1 MMKTLFLTPPIGAWA
16 THGNHKAPNQFYAQ
30 LAAYVRQ
37 EQLAHVEVLDCRAF
51 DLDYPAMLRQV
62 QAIKPD
68 LIVFGDLLH
77 STGGLAIIWHFNE
90 SARLIK
96 QVLPGTIMVMGGLWY
111 SSYAVETMEENPQID
126 FILMGEAE
134 LTFRDLLISLN
145 ARIGG
150 HESIEG
156 LVSRDFKGNI
166 VVGPHRGLI
175 PDLNILPMPAYDLFP
190 MNKYVG
196 HTYWK
201 PFAELMTSRGCPGG
215 CHFCYEWSLYDPRS
229 SMQDFTSWRGLS
241 AKRIND
247 ELDLLYNTYGIK
259 VIVFQ
264 DDAFNVDQQMVKEF
278 CEEKLRRK
286 NPIQW
291 VCLGR
296 ADDWNKQKNLVPLM
310 AKAGLFMGLV
320 GVEVASDRELTRIGK
335 GVTLEQIKAT
345 VDILRANNVA
355 TVGTVLIGLE
365 EDDEVKIKERLRVA
379 EDIDP
384 DILALDYV
392 TPVPGSPIWRRAL
405 NNGFFDPKSINLK
418 EWDFQHPVIPTKFLS
433 VEEVGRWGAWCMRE
447 FYSRPERI
455 HRIMDS
461 DYDPLVKLCVKDFM
475 NNISKFEETSRK
487 EKLYV

>member
-1 MMKTLFLTPPIGAWA
+1 MKILFLTPPIGAWA

-37 EQLAHVEVLDCRAF
+37 EQLAEVEVLDCRAM
-51 DLDYPAMLRQV
+51 DLDYPAMLQRV
-62 QAIKPD
+62 GVIKPD
-68 LIVFGDLLH
+68 MVVFGDLLH

-96 QVLPGTIMVMGGLWY
+96 QILPDTKTVMGGLWY
-111 SSYAVETMEENPQID
+111 SSYATETMEENPQID
-126 FILMGEAE
+126 FILIGEAE
-134 LTFRDLLISLN
+134 LTFKDLLMFLKQEIDAL
-145 ARIGG
+145 
-150 HESIEG
+150 EYVPG
-156 LVSRDFKGNI
+156 LVSRDIRGNI
-166 VVGPHRGLI
+166 VMGPHRGLI

-190 MNKYVG
+190 MDKYVG

-229 SMQDFTSWRGLS
+229 SMKDFTSWRGLS
-241 AKRIND
+241 ANRIND
-247 ELDLLYNTYGIK
+247 ELDLLYKTYGIK

-264 DDAFNVDQQMVKEF
+264 DDAFNVNSQMVKDF
-278 CEEKLRRK
+278 CEEKIHRG

-296 ADDWNKQKNLVPLM
+296 ADDWNKQKDLVPLM

-320 GVEVASDRELTRIGK
+320 GVEVATDRELTRIGK
-335 GVTLEQIKAT
+335 GVTIEQIKGT
-345 VDILRANNVA
+345 VDTLRANNVA

-365 EDDEVKIKERLRVA
+365 EDDETKIKERLRVA

-405 NNGFFDPKSINLK
+405 QNGFFDPKKINLK

-433 VEEVGRWGAWCMRE
+433 IEEVGRWGSWCMRE

-475 NNISKFEETSRK
+475 NNIGKFEETSRK